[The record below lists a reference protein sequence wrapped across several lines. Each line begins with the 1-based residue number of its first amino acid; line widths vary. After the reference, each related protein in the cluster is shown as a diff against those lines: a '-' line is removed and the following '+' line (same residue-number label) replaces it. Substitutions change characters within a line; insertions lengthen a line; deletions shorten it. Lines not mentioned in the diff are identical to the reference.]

1 MRFRTKRQYREQN
14 RVWRCVVVLLDKN
27 ENGQIIT
34 SDSSLYT
41 KPGMSGS
48 ADTKALKAE
57 RYKP

>member
-1 MRFRTKRQYREQN
+1 M
-14 RVWRCVVVLLDKN
+14 VLLDKN

-48 ADTKALKAE
+48 ADTKALKVE
-57 RYKP
+57 RCKP